1 MTRFVTDTS
10 VDQWTDPVE
19 GEEGAEPGEGCPRI
33 TDEVPKEI
41 VVIK

>member
-1 MTRFVTDTS
+1 VGTDTS

-19 GEEGAEPGEGCPRI
+19 GEEGAQPGEGPLS

-41 VVIK
+41 VIIK